1 MADRK
6 YTSDYRLEKYVLP
19 NGKIGKRRV
28 YQGPEFAFCQSQDV
42 IHRLGLTVLVCSAVV
57 LVGLIP
63 LLLTTSDI
71 SRTAYVLLPMAFS
84 LFPLY
89 QMFLVGGRLLR
100 VQEPLTR
107 EMRDLTDKRL
117 KMGSLWLMLLTGVTF
132 LGSYL
137 YWILQGLQAGDWLC
151 LAGHTLGFAAAVLL
165 FTREFTTI
173 PWAKCCSVPTICS
186 TRRPAKV

>member
-6 YTSDYRLEKYVLP
+6 YVSDYRLEKYVLP

-28 YQGPEFAFCQSQDV
+28 YTGPEFAFCQSRDV
-42 IHRLGLTVLVCSAVV
+42 IRRLGVTALICSGVV

-89 QMFLVGGRLLR
+89 QMFLAGGRLLR
-100 VQEPLTR
+100 TQEPLTR
-107 EMRDLTDKRL
+107 QMRDLTDKRL
-117 KMGSLWLMLLTGVTF
+117 KIASLWLLLLTGVTF
-132 LGSYL
+132 AGSYL
-137 YWILQGLQAGDWLC
+137 YWILQGLQSGDWLC
-151 LAGHTLGFAAAVLL
+151 LAGHTVGFAAAVLI
-165 FTREFTTI
+165 FTQRTK
-173 PWAKCCSVPTICS
+173 AKTKQVE
-186 TRRPAKV
+186 K

>member
-42 IHRLGLTVLVCSAVV
+42 IRRLGLTALICSAVV

-63 LLLTTSDI
+63 LLLTPSEI
-71 SRTAYVLLPMAFS
+71 SRTAYVLLPMAFT
-84 LFPLY
+84 LLPLY
-89 QMFLVGGRLLR
+89 QTFLVGGRLLK
-100 VQEPLTR
+100 VKEPLTR
-107 EMRDLTDKRL
+107 EMRDLTDKRM
-117 KMGSLWLMLLTGVTF
+117 KTASLWLMLLTGVTF
-132 LGSYL
+132 VGSFL

-151 LAGHTLGFAAAVLL
+151 LVGHTLGFAAAVLL
-165 FTREFTTI
+165 FTQRKK
-173 PWAKCCSVPTICS
+173 AKTKQIE
-186 TRRPAKV
+186 K